1 MVLSQLILLL
11 IAGYVFIYLLYTRKV
26 TLCILSLIVL
36 ILCLGSG
43 YLQRH
48 QQSPSSQL
56 LQTECLIYPDSVTV
70 NGDLLTADG
79 RMKGKLV
86 RLQIQLKS
94 ENEQQ
99 KWRMDA
105 PSFTRLSCTGRF
117 QSVNTS
123 RNQHAFDYEKYLQ
136 DKNYFGLFVVKKYR
150 VLSGS
155 AWQTLLSQLR
165 FYCIKQVREQ
175 LSRKASQYVQALV
188 FGYKNQ
194 DFQEMQSLYS
204 MSGILHLFTISG
216 MHVIFF
222 LGLFDYFFRRLHLSF
237 AQRMLPFIVCALT
250 AMFLFGISMSVLR
263 ATFTYLLTY
272 LLNHLSIKLSR
283 LDRFSI
289 VLLILMVIF
298 PNTLLVLSGQL
309 SLLVSFLLIFIPNA
323 KSKWQSLLFM
333 QYLHVL
339 TAPFLFCVFFQWPI
353 LGGILTAVF
362 SYLFTFLLLPYCF
375 GLFLLT
381 FIPPLLPFFNLPFD
395 WIVKGIEYSLQF
407 LVNFQLHFGTIP
419 SWLVGICLIL
429 GLLFLQSSYHYL
441 VPIICLFLP
450 FLYFSF
456 THLFSRVTFVDVG
469 QGACSVIQSAFNQEV
484 IVIDTGGKITM
495 EKKGWQK
502 RKSKPNCNYS
512 LVPYLKG
519 EGIHRI
525 DALVLSHGDMDH
537 MGDLLPI
544 CKQFNVKK
552 VYLTKGAH
560 HNEKINRRL
569 KQLPKQTKLY
579 EVLANQIIGHK
590 IPLQVLAPSKAGLG
604 ENKDSM
610 VLYTKIHTLSFMWTG
625 DLPKEGEIELMRK
638 YPTLKVDILHVG
650 HHGSHTS
657 TDATF
662 IQQIRPQMAIISVGE
677 KNRYGHPHQQTIQTL
692 KENHVQIRRTDQ
704 LGMIQYRWHF
714 SSHIKEYLGH

>member
-1 MVLSQLILLL
+1 M
-11 IAGYVFIYLLYTRKV
+11 
-26 TLCILSLIVL
+26 
-36 ILCLGSG
+36 
-43 YLQRH
+43 QRH

-105 PSFTRLSCTGRF
+105 PSFTRLSCMGRF

-237 AQRMLPFIVCALT
+237 AQRMLPFIVCALMS
-250 AMFLFGISMSVLR
+250 MFLFGISMSVLR

-339 TAPFLFCVFFQWPI
+339 TAPLLFCVFFQWPI

-429 GLLFLQSSYHYL
+429 GLLFRKRPITRYIENLQSHSTL
-441 VPIICLFLP
+441 EILF
-450 FLYFSF
+450 
-456 THLFSRVTFVDVG
+456 
-469 QGACSVIQSAFNQEV
+469 
-484 IVIDTGGKITM
+484 
-495 EKKGWQK
+495 
-502 RKSKPNCNYS
+502 
-512 LVPYLKG
+512 
-519 EGIHRI
+519 
-525 DALVLSHGDMDH
+525 
-537 MGDLLPI
+537 
-544 CKQFNVKK
+544 
-552 VYLTKGAH
+552 
-560 HNEKINRRL
+560 
-569 KQLPKQTKLY
+569 
-579 EVLANQIIGHK
+579 
-590 IPLQVLAPSKAGLG
+590 
-604 ENKDSM
+604 
-610 VLYTKIHTLSFMWTG
+610 
-625 DLPKEGEIELMRK
+625 
-638 YPTLKVDILHVG
+638 
-650 HHGSHTS
+650 
-657 TDATF
+657 F
-662 IQQIRPQMAIISVGE
+662 I
-677 KNRYGHPHQQTIQTL
+677 
-692 KENHVQIRRTDQ
+692 
-704 LGMIQYRWHF
+704 
-714 SSHIKEYLGH
+714 

>member
-1 MVLSQLILLL
+1 
-11 IAGYVFIYLLYTRKV
+11 
-26 TLCILSLIVL
+26 
-36 ILCLGSG
+36 
-43 YLQRH
+43 
-48 QQSPSSQL
+48 
-56 LQTECLIYPDSVTV
+56 
-70 NGDLLTADG
+70 
-79 RMKGKLV
+79 
-86 RLQIQLKS
+86 
-94 ENEQQ
+94 
-99 KWRMDA
+99 
-105 PSFTRLSCTGRF
+105 
-117 QSVNTS
+117 
-123 RNQHAFDYEKYLQ
+123 
-136 DKNYFGLFVVKKYR
+136 
-150 VLSGS
+150 
-155 AWQTLLSQLR
+155 
-165 FYCIKQVREQ
+165 
-175 LSRKASQYVQALV
+175 
-188 FGYKNQ
+188 
-194 DFQEMQSLYS
+194 MQSLYS

-441 VPIICLFLP
+441 VPVICLFLP

-456 THLFSRVTFVDVG
+456 THLFARVTFVDVG

-484 IVIDTGGKITM
+484 IVIDTGGKIAM

-525 DALVLSHGDMDH
+525 DALVLSHG
-537 MGDLLPI
+537 
-544 CKQFNVKK
+544 
-552 VYLTKGAH
+552 
-560 HNEKINRRL
+560 
-569 KQLPKQTKLY
+569 
-579 EVLANQIIGHK
+579 EV
-590 IPLQVLAPSKAGLG
+590 
-604 ENKDSM
+604 
-610 VLYTKIHTLSFMWTG
+610 
-625 DLPKEGEIELMRK
+625 
-638 YPTLKVDILHVG
+638 
-650 HHGSHTS
+650 
-657 TDATF
+657 
-662 IQQIRPQMAIISVGE
+662 
-677 KNRYGHPHQQTIQTL
+677 
-692 KENHVQIRRTDQ
+692 
-704 LGMIQYRWHF
+704 
-714 SSHIKEYLGH
+714 

>member
-11 IAGYVFIYLLYTRKV
+11 IAGYVFIYLVYTRKV

-70 NGDLLTADG
+70 NGDLLMADG

-136 DKNYFGLFVVKKYR
+136 DKNYFGLFVVEKYR

-155 AWQTLLSQLR
+155 AGQTLLSQLR

-222 LGLFDYFFRRLHLSF
+222 LGLFDYFFRRFHLSF

-395 WIVKGIEYSLQF
+395 WIVKGIE
-407 LVNFQLHFGTIP
+407 
-419 SWLVGICLIL
+419 
-429 GLLFLQSSYHYL
+429 
-441 VPIICLFLP
+441 
-450 FLYFSF
+450 
-456 THLFSRVTFVDVG
+456 
-469 QGACSVIQSAFNQEV
+469 
-484 IVIDTGGKITM
+484 
-495 EKKGWQK
+495 
-502 RKSKPNCNYS
+502 
-512 LVPYLKG
+512 
-519 EGIHRI
+519 
-525 DALVLSHGDMDH
+525 
-537 MGDLLPI
+537 
-544 CKQFNVKK
+544 
-552 VYLTKGAH
+552 
-560 HNEKINRRL
+560 
-569 KQLPKQTKLY
+569 
-579 EVLANQIIGHK
+579 
-590 IPLQVLAPSKAGLG
+590 
-604 ENKDSM
+604 
-610 VLYTKIHTLSFMWTG
+610 
-625 DLPKEGEIELMRK
+625 
-638 YPTLKVDILHVG
+638 
-650 HHGSHTS
+650 
-657 TDATF
+657 
-662 IQQIRPQMAIISVGE
+662 
-677 KNRYGHPHQQTIQTL
+677 
-692 KENHVQIRRTDQ
+692 
-704 LGMIQYRWHF
+704 
-714 SSHIKEYLGH
+714 

>member
-1 MVLSQLILLL
+1 M
-11 IAGYVFIYLLYTRKV
+11 
-26 TLCILSLIVL
+26 
-36 ILCLGSG
+36 CLESG

-150 VLSGS
+150 MLSGS

-222 LGLFDYFFRRLHLSF
+222 LGLFDYFFRRFHLSF

-381 FIPPLLPFFNLPFD
+381 FIPSLLPFFNLPFD

-407 LVNFQLHFGTIP
+407 LVHFQLHFGTIP

-441 VPIICLFLP
+441 VPVICLFLP

-456 THLFSRVTFVDVG
+456 THLFARVTFVDVE
-469 QGACSVIQSAFNQEV
+469 QGACSVIQTAFNQEV
-484 IVIDTGGKITM
+484 IVIDTGGKIEM
-495 EKKGWQK
+495 EKKNG
-502 RKSKPNCNYS
+502 
-512 LVPYLKG
+512 
-519 EGIHRI
+519 
-525 DALVLSHGDMDH
+525 
-537 MGDLLPI
+537 
-544 CKQFNVKK
+544 
-552 VYLTKGAH
+552 
-560 HNEKINRRL
+560 
-569 KQLPKQTKLY
+569 
-579 EVLANQIIGHK
+579 
-590 IPLQVLAPSKAGLG
+590 
-604 ENKDSM
+604 
-610 VLYTKIHTLSFMWTG
+610 
-625 DLPKEGEIELMRK
+625 
-638 YPTLKVDILHVG
+638 
-650 HHGSHTS
+650 
-657 TDATF
+657 
-662 IQQIRPQMAIISVGE
+662 
-677 KNRYGHPHQQTIQTL
+677 
-692 KENHVQIRRTDQ
+692 
-704 LGMIQYRWHF
+704 
-714 SSHIKEYLGH
+714 